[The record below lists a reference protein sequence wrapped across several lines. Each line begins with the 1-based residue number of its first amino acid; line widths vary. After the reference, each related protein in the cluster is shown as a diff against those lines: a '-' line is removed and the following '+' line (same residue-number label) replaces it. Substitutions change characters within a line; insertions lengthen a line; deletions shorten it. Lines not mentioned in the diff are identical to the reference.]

1 MASPTTILKL
11 QMEYREKSPKQVELL
26 KLVREVEIFEE
37 VFHSNAIEN
46 STLTL
51 SETEQILLDMGI
63 DKIRSIREVYE
74 AKNLYRV
81 YNYIENKKPK
91 ITLENVLLCHKFL
104 LDNIN
109 EDIAGRIREGN
120 ENVRVGKHIAP
131 TPVEME
137 PKLNLLLDSKIKSFK
152 DVIAFHID
160 FECLHPFVDGN
171 GRIGRVL
178 INWQLKHIG
187 LPPVIIRSETKVNK
201 YYSFL
206 ANVDYDGLTKAS
218 ELLLSESI
226 NKRLAYIDNL
236 TIITLAQY
244 SEENTNDS
252 LASLINRANR
262 QTIPAFRMR
271 GVWSIGIKP

>member
-1 MASPTTILKL
+1 MTSSTALLKL
-11 QMEYREKSPKQVELL
+11 QMEYKDKAAKQRELL

-51 SETEQILLDMGI
+51 SETEKILLDMEI

-74 AKNLYRV
+74 AKNLHRI
-81 YNYIENKKPK
+81 YNYIENKDPE
-91 ITLENVLLCHKFL
+91 ITLENILLCHKFL

-109 EDIAGRIREGN
+109 EDIAGRIRVGN

-131 TPVEME
+131 IPDEMA
-137 PKLNLLLDSKIKSFK
+137 PKLDTLLKRRIKSFK

-160 FECLHPFVDGN
+160 FERLHPFIDGN

-187 LPPVIIRSETKVNK
+187 SAPIIIRSETKVNK
-201 YYSFL
+201 YYPFL
-206 ANVDYDGLTKAS
+206 SNVDYAGLTKTC
-218 ELLLSESI
+218 ELLWSESM
-226 NKRLAYIDNL
+226 NKRLAYVDGL
-236 TIITLAQY
+236 DIITLAQY
-244 SEENTNDS
+244 SKDHTDDS

-271 GVWSIGIKP
+271 GVWNIGVKP